1 MENPKMP
8 VLWLDLAKVNSYVAV
23 PLRLNQGDKGYVQP
37 FGLSSGSKALTD
49 KDIDPTRVGLK
60 MLKPDRQYIDA
71 VGGATYADGQ
81 YSYPYPDEVA
91 QAPGGLT
98 GYFYVTDDA
107 GKIIASTQKFVLT
120 VAPAFADGTS
130 SNSYVQAW
138 DKIYKQL
145 TEALTAALASRDTLD
160 QLASSG
166 QGIIDAKIAELTQSV
181 NEWTTKTLADLTKAL
196 ADKQAAIDQLNADY
210 TAKLKAIAAEWT
222 TAKAG
227 YDNQATTAM
236 TKVAEDAKAQR
247 DALEA
252 QFTGTFLAGLRA
264 EFDTLKAQ
272 WTTSLADLQQALNTA
287 KTDQTALRT
296 AIDQA
301 QKDIQ
306 AVNDKIAAINPDAI
320 NAGIKAAKDAAAA
333 AQAAANAAQ
342 TSANNVGKSLADYL
356 KKDAQPWSGDL
367 DTLQNSGRYWLV
379 NGITHAPITDRWWL
393 VIVIAN
399 TSSTD
404 KRVEQIAIDD
414 QNGIVYYRM
423 LAASG
428 WGAWQHLAT
437 MAAVSAAISA
447 AAPDLSPYAR
457 KTDLSGFVTQT
468 DLDDRKYYTADQ
480 VQAAINTALTAFK
493 TTLIW
498 SGTQAEY
505 NKLTADR
512 RAQYIALGVVK

>member
-49 KDIDPTRVGLK
+49 KDIDPTKIGLK

-91 QAPGGLT
+91 QAPGVLT

-120 VAPAFADGTS
+120 VAPTFADGTG

-181 NEWTTKTLADLTKAL
+181 NDWTTKTLADLTKAL
-196 ADKQAAIDQLNADY
+196 ADKQAALDQLNTDY
-210 TAKLKAIAAEWT
+210 TAKLQAIATEWT
-222 TAKAG
+222 TAKTG
-227 YDNQATTAM
+227 YDSQATVAM
-236 TKVAEDAKAQR
+236 TKVADDAKAQR

-301 QKDIQ
+301 QKDIA
-306 AVNDKIAAINPDAI
+306 AVNDKIAAIDPDAI
-320 NAGIKAAKDAAAA
+320 KAGIKAAKDAADA
-333 AQAAANAAQ
+333 AQKTADTANAG
-342 TSANNVGKSLADYL
+342 VGAINGKLGTIPDGSTVMAEIA
-356 KKDAQPWSGDL
+356 KGGKVQSVNGTAPDAQGNVS
-367 DTLQNSGRYWLV
+367 
-379 NGITHAPITDRWWL
+379 
-393 VIVIAN
+393 
-399 TSSTD
+399 
-404 KRVEQIAIDD
+404 IAIPSVAGMVKSATI
-414 QNGIVYYRM
+414 NGGSAVQADANGN
-423 LAASG
+423 LA
-428 WGAWQHLAT
+428 LT
-437 MAAVSAAISA
+437 V
-447 AAPDLSPYAR
+447 PNP
-457 KTDLSGFVTQT
+457 DLSGFVTQT
-468 DLDDRKYYTADQ
+468 DLDGRKYYTADQ
-480 VQAAINTALTAFK
+480 VKAAINSALTEFK

-505 NKLTADR
+505 DKLTADQK
-512 RAQYIALGVVK
+512 AQYIALGVIK